1 MEVFIESFWK
11 GETSMKEIDEY
22 INFIYK
28 HTTVDKEEIEKL
40 KDETRNDLMK
50 DVEGL
55 KSEGKSETEA
65 VQIAIKRYGGEKVK
79 GSVPGKVFNTQKSF
93 AKIVLVVGIA
103 ALIIAFVLS
112 EVIALAGNSAKEAD
126 AEIHADV
133 MSIIADQE
141 TIADEQKEVIDSML
155 AEAQYTTAYRYY
167 YINELEVGSFD
178 RDLVMSYTDNK
189 DPNYFYE
196 NKELLENTAFTE
208 IGTTTVT
215 EGNSH
220 VVRETIIN
228 SPLSSVVILIGI
240 VVYWI
245 LFAVWGLTTLY
256 QRNNLKFGGGLLAV
270 TLNVVGYTLY
280 LQWEK
285 NMKEP
290 E

>member
-1 MEVFIESFWK
+1 MEVFIKSFWK

-22 INFIYK
+22 INSIYK
-28 HTTVDKEEIEKL
+28 HATGDKEEIEEL

-50 DVEGL
+50 DVEDL

-65 VQIAIKRYGGEKVK
+65 VQKAIKRYGGEKVK

-112 EVIALAGNSAKEAD
+112 EVIALAVNSAKEAD
-126 AEIHADV
+126 AEIHSDV

-141 TIADEQKEVIDSML
+141 TITDEQKEVIDSML

-189 DPNYFYE
+189 DPNYLYE

-256 QRNNLKFGGGLLAV
+256 QRNNLKFGGGLLVV
-270 TLNVVGYTLY
+270 TLNVVGYILY
-280 LQWEK
+280 LQREK

>member
-1 MEVFIESFWK
+1 
-11 GETSMKEIDEY
+11 MKKVDEY
-22 INFIYK
+22 INSIYK
-28 HTTVDKEEIEKL
+28 QAMGDKEEIEEL
-40 KDETRNDLMK
+40 KDETRNHLMK
-50 DVEGL
+50 DIEEL
-55 KSEGKSETEA
+55 KSEGKLEKEA
-65 VQIAIKRYGGEKVK
+65 VQIAIERFGEENVK
-79 GSVPGKVFNTQKSF
+79 GSVAGKFYNTQKSF
-93 AKIVLVVGIA
+93 SKIVLVVGIA

-141 TIADEQKEVIDSML
+141 TITDEQKEVIDSML
-155 AEAQYTTAYRYY
+155 AETQYTTAYRYY

-189 DPNYFYE
+189 DPKYLYE

-245 LFAVWGLTTLY
+245 LFAFWGLTTLY
-256 QRNNLKFGGGLLAV
+256 QRNNLKFGGGLLVV
-270 TLNVVGYTLY
+270 TLNVVGYILY

-290 E
+290 A